1 MKLQAPAFAFFG
13 LLVALTVA
21 VPASAQAPVTLRYGH
36 YQPRG
41 PAVEGEGWFAE
52 EVTKRTGGKVKIE
65 VGWAEAYGKARELPE
80 TVKSSAV
87 DLATVVRTSIRPVP
101 VHRLSPMPLF
111 ASDPLRDL
119 ERQYQIAS
127 TVYRTAPFE
136 EEMARTFNSKPL
148 FQQLI
153 APYWALG
160 KVAGCTTGTF
170 QGKKIRT
177 LGADAP
183 KMFSAIGAVP
193 VSLTT
198 PELYE
203 ALQRGTVDY
212 LSIPTTHMR
221 TLKLSE
227 VGKHACGPVFMLT
240 MGHTTVI
247 NLDTWKKLA
256 PDVRKVILD
265 VARRRRLLPRAPEED
280 RAGGP
285 AYAEGGRGAVRQ
297 PARIRPRGVEGEE
310 SRLPG
315 RVGQRHEGQGVR
327 PPGRPDRAAA
337 AGDPGEVAPC
347 PSSTWCRPPCW

>member
-1 MKLQAPAFAFFG
+1 
-13 LLVALTVA
+13 
-21 VPASAQAPVTLRYGH
+21 
-36 YQPRG
+36 
-41 PAVEGEGWFAE
+41 
-52 EVTKRTGGKVKIE
+52 
-65 VGWAEAYGKARELPE
+65 
-80 TVKSSAV
+80 
-87 DLATVVRTSIRPVP
+87 
-101 VHRLSPMPLF
+101 MPLF

-203 ALQRGTVDY
+203 GLQRGTVDY

-247 NLDTWKKLA
+247 NLDTWKKLP
-256 PDVRKVILD
+256 PDVQKVILD
-265 VARRRRLLPRAPEED
+265 VAKET
-280 RAGGP
+280 
-285 AYAEGGRGAVRQ
+285 
-297 PARIRPRGVEGEE
+297 E
-310 SRLPG
+310 SFYLEHLKKTE
-315 RVGQRHEGQGVR
+315 QADQQTLK
-327 PPGRPDRAAA
+327 A
-337 AGDPGEVAPC
+337 AGVQFASLPAADVAAWKAKSPDFLAMWVNDMKGKGFG
-347 PSSTWCRPPCW
+347 PQADQIAQQLRAILPK

>member
-1 MKLQAPAFAFFG
+1 MKLQATAFAFFG

-80 TVKSSAV
+80 TVKSGAV
-87 DLATVVRTSIRPVP
+87 DLATVVPHFNP
-101 VHRLSPMPLF
+101 DPFPFHRLSPMPLF

-256 PDVRKVILD
+256 PDVQKVILD
-265 VARRRRLLPRAPEED
+265 VARET
-280 RAGGP
+280 
-285 AYAEGGRGAVRQ
+285 
-297 PARIRPRGVEGEE
+297 E
-310 SRLPG
+310 SFYLEHLKKTE
-315 RVGQRHEGQGVR
+315 QADQHTLK
-327 PPGRPDRAAA
+327 A
-337 AGDPGEVAPC
+337 AGVQFASLPASDLAAWKAKTPDFLAVWVNDMKGKGFGPQADQIAQQLRVILAK
-347 PSSTWCRPPCW
+347 

>member
-1 MKLQAPAFAFFG
+1 MKLRATAFAFFG

-21 VPASAQAPVTLRYGH
+21 VPALAQAPVTLRYGH

-41 PAVEGEGWFAE
+41 PAVEGEGWFAD

-65 VGWAEAYGKARELPE
+65 VGWAEAYGKSRELPE
-80 TVKSSAV
+80 TVKSGAV
-87 DLATVVRTSIRPVP
+87 DLATVVPHFNP
-101 VHRLSPMPLF
+101 DPFPFHRLSPMPLF

-247 NLDTWKKLA
+247 NLDTWKKLP
-256 PDVRKVILD
+256 PDVQKVILD
-265 VARRRRLLPRAPEED
+265 VAKET
-280 RAGGP
+280 
-285 AYAEGGRGAVRQ
+285 
-297 PARIRPRGVEGEE
+297 E
-310 SRLPG
+310 SFYLEHLKKTE
-315 RVGQRHEGQGVR
+315 QADQQTLK
-327 PPGRPDRAAA
+327 A
-337 AGDPGEVAPC
+337 AGVQFASLPAADLAAWKAKSPDFLAAWVTDMKGKGFGPQAEQIAQQL
-347 PSSTWCRPPCW
+347 RAILAK

>member
-1 MKLQAPAFAFFG
+1 MRFRASALAFV
-13 LLVALTVA
+13 LVLSALAVA
-21 VPASAQAPVTLRYGH
+21 VPALAQAPVTLRFGH

-52 EVTKRTGGKVKIE
+52 QVTKRTNGRVKID
-65 VGWAEAYGKARELPE
+65 VGWAESYGKARELPE
-80 TVKSSAV
+80 SVKSGAV
-87 DLATVVRTSIRPVP
+87 DLATVVPHFNP
-101 VHRLSPMPLF
+101 DPFPFHRLSPMPIF
-111 ASDPLRDL
+111 ATDPLQDL

-136 EEMARTFNSKPL
+136 QEMAKTFNAKPL

-160 KVAGCTTGTF
+160 KTPGCSASVF
-170 QGKKIRT
+170 QGKKVRT
-177 LGADAP
+177 LGADVP
-183 KMFSAIGAVP
+183 KMFSAVGAVP

-221 TLKLSE
+221 TLKLHE

-240 MGHTTVI
+240 MGHTTAI

-256 PDVRKVILD
+256 PDVQKIILD
-265 VARRRRLLPRAPEED
+265 VAKDAEKFYLDHLKKTEQAD
-280 RAGGP
+280 QDSLKAAGT
-285 AYAEGGRGAVRQ
+285 Q
-297 PARIRPRGVEGEE
+297 LT
-310 SRLPG
+310 RLPAADVAEWKRKSPDFLATWVNDMKGKGFG
-315 RVGQRHEGQGVR
+315 READQVAQQI
-327 PPGRPDRAAA
+327 RAILAK
-337 AGDPGEVAPC
+337 
-347 PSSTWCRPPCW
+347 